1 MKKLTVFLVIMLVA
15 SMVLSGCFLTDKL
28 SSLKESFNKADNQ
41 TDDTQTPT
49 VIIET
54 PTTTPVVSGETKT
67 VALYFA
73 DSTGEKLVLEERV
86 IPKVVGIA
94 RTTMEELI
102 KGPVQAGLEAT
113 LPTSCKLLDINIRPD
128 GMAIVDFSGDLI
140 KDLPASAQTE
150 RMAVY
155 SIVNTLTQFPT
166 VQEVE
171 LRIDGKRVDTLLGHV
186 KWNEKLVRNASLI
199 Q

>member
-1 MKKLTVFLVIMLVA
+1 MKKITVFLVIMLVA

-28 SSLKESFNKADNQ
+28 ASLKQSFNKADNEEE
-41 TDDTQTPT
+41 DTTTPT
-49 VIIET
+49 VIIEN
-54 PTTTPVVSGETKT
+54 PAETPVVSGETKT
-67 VALYFA
+67 ISLYFA
-73 DSTGEKLVLEERV
+73 DETGEKLVLEERV

-94 RTTMEELI
+94 RAAMEELI
-102 KGPVQAGLEAT
+102 KGPVQAGLKPT
-113 LPTSCKLLDINIRPD
+113 LPASCQLLDINIKPD
-128 GMAIVDFSGDLI
+128 GMAIVDFSGELI

-186 KWNEKLVRNASLI
+186 KWNQKLLRNASLI
-199 Q
+199 K